1 MIRFLFL
8 KNVFRVSDEYAMEE
22 IRMKVIVGL
31 GNPGPQYAETRHN
44 IGFLLIDLLAEVHN
58 LQFRAKFQG
67 LWTEGNVEGER
78 LLLLKPQTFMN
89 LSGRSVSQLTNFY
102 KILGEDLLIVQD
114 DMDMPLGKIRLR
126 DQGSAG
132 GHNGIKSILAE
143 FGSEKFWRLKLG
155 VGRPPKGWDPARYV
169 LSPFA
174 EDEFTQLDEVLGR
187 AEKATN
193 LWIKG
198 ETGRAMNLYHR

>member
-1 MIRFLFL
+1 
-8 KNVFRVSDEYAMEE
+8 
-22 IRMKVIVGL
+22 MKVIVGL

-44 IGFLLIDLLAEVHN
+44 IGFLLVDLLAEVYK

-78 LLLLKPQTFMN
+78 IFLLKPQTFMN
-89 LSGRSVSQLTNFY
+89 LSGRSVRELTNFY
-102 KILGEDLLIVQD
+102 KIIGSDLLIVHD
-114 DMDMPLGKIRLR
+114 DMDLSLGKIRLR

-143 FGSEKFWRLKLG
+143 LGTEKFWRIKLG
-155 VGRPPKGWDPARYV
+155 VGRPPKDYDPARYV

-174 EDEFTQLDEVLGR
+174 EDETTQLDEVLGR

-198 ETGRAMNLYHR
+198 ETDRAMNLYHR

>member
-1 MIRFLFL
+1 
-8 KNVFRVSDEYAMEE
+8 
-22 IRMKVIVGL
+22 MKVIVGL

-44 IGFLLIDLLAEVHN
+44 IGFLLVDLLAEEYK

-78 LLLLKPQTFMN
+78 ILLLKPQTFMN
-89 LSGRSVSQLTNFY
+89 LSGRSVRELTNFY
-102 KILGEDLLIVQD
+102 KIMGEDLLIVHD
-114 DMDMPLGKIRLR
+114 DLDLSLGKIRLR

-143 FGSEKFWRLKLG
+143 LGTEKFWRLKLG
-155 VGRPPKGWDPARYV
+155 VGRPPTRNSIFDIRYSNHEQRTTNIEYV
-169 LSPFA
+169 LSSFA
-174 EDEFTQLDEVLGR
+174 EDETTQLDEVLGW
-187 AEKATN
+187 AEKATK

-198 ETGRAMNLYHR
+198 ETDRAMNLYHR

>member
-1 MIRFLFL
+1 ML
-8 KNVFRVSDEYAMEE
+8 KDVFRVSVEYAMEE
-22 IRMKVIVGL
+22 IGMKVIVGL

-44 IGFLLIDLLAEVHN
+44 IGFLLVDLLAEVYKF
-58 LQFRAKFQG
+58 QFRAKFQG
-67 LWTEGNVEGER
+67 LFSEGNVEGER
-78 LLLLKPQTFMN
+78 LLLLKPQTFIN
-89 LSGRSVSQLTNFY
+89 LSGRSVREITNFY
-102 KILGEDLLIVQD
+102 KIPGEDLLIVHD
-114 DMDMPLGKIRLR
+114 DMDLSLGKIRLR

-143 FGSEKFWRLKLG
+143 LGTEKFWRLKLG
-155 VGRPPKGWDPARYV
+155 VGRPPREYDPARYV

-174 EDEFTQLDEVLGR
+174 EDETTQLDEVLGR

-198 ETGRAMNLYHR
+198 ETDRAMNLYHR

>member
-1 MIRFLFL
+1 
-8 KNVFRVSDEYAMEE
+8 
-22 IRMKVIVGL
+22 MKVIVGL

-44 IGFLLIDLLAEVHN
+44 IGFLLVDLLAEEYK

-67 LWTEGNVEGER
+67 LWTEGKVEGER

-89 LSGRSVSQLTNFY
+89 LSGRSVREITNFY
-102 KILGEDLLIVQD
+102 KILGEDLLIVHD
-114 DMDMPLGKIRLR
+114 DMDLSLGKIRLR

-143 FGSEKFWRLKLG
+143 LGTEKFWRLKLG
-155 VGRPPKGWDPARYV
+155 VGRPRGSILDNRGSNHEQQTTIIDHV

-174 EDEFTQLDEVLGR
+174 EDEIKPLDEVLGR

-198 ETGRAMNLYHR
+198 ETDRAMNLYHR

>member
-1 MIRFLFL
+1 
-8 KNVFRVSDEYAMEE
+8 
-22 IRMKVIVGL
+22 MKVIVGL

-44 IGFLLIDLLAEVHN
+44 IGFLLVDRLAEAYN
-58 LQFRAKFQG
+58 LQYRAKFQG
-67 LWTEGNVEGER
+67 LWTEGKVEGER
-78 LLLLKPQTFMN
+78 FLILKPQTFMN
-89 LSGRSVSQLTNFY
+89 LSGRSVRELTNFY
-102 KILGEDLLIVQD
+102 KVLGEDLLIVQD
-114 DMDMPLGKIRLR
+114 DMDLPLGKIRLR

-143 FGSEKFWRLKLG
+143 LGTEKFWRLKLG
-155 VGRPPKGWDPARYV
+155 VGRPPARNSNHEPRTMTIDHV

-174 EDEFTQLDEVLGR
+174 KDELMQLDEVLER

-198 ETGRAMNLYHR
+198 ETSRVMNLYHR

>member
-1 MIRFLFL
+1 
-8 KNVFRVSDEYAMEE
+8 
-22 IRMKVIVGL
+22 MKVIVGL

-44 IGFLLIDLLAEVHN
+44 IGFLLVDLLAEEYK

-78 LLLLKPQTFMN
+78 ILLLKPQTFMN
-89 LSGRSVSQLTNFY
+89 LSGRSVRELTYFY
-102 KILGEDLLIVQD
+102 KILGEDLLIVHD
-114 DMDMPLGKIRLR
+114 DMDLPLGKIRLR

-143 FGSEKFWRLKLG
+143 LGTEKFCRLKLG
-155 VGRPPKGWDPARYV
+155 VGRPPKDYDPARYV

-174 EDEFTQLDEVLGR
+174 EDEIKLLDEVLGR
-187 AEKATN
+187 AEKATL

-198 ETGRAMNLYHR
+198 EIERAM

>member
-1 MIRFLFL
+1 
-8 KNVFRVSDEYAMEE
+8 
-22 IRMKVIVGL
+22 MKVIVGL

-44 IGFLLIDLLAEVHN
+44 IGFLLIDLLAQSYN

-89 LSGRSVSQLTNFY
+89 LSGRSVSELTNFY
-102 KILGEDLLIVQD
+102 KVLGEDLLIVHD
-114 DMDMPLGKIRLR
+114 DMDLPLGKIRLR
-126 DQGSAG
+126 DQGGAG
-132 GHNGIKSILAE
+132 GHNGIRSILAE
-143 FGSEKFWRLKLG
+143 VGSEKFWRLKLG
-155 VGRPPKGWDPARYV
+155 VGRPPKEWDPASYV
-169 LSPFA
+169 LSSFA
-174 EDEFTQLDEVLGR
+174 EDELSQLDEVLGR

>member
-1 MIRFLFL
+1 ML
-8 KNVFRVSDEYAMEE
+8 KDVFRVSVEYAREE
-22 IRMKVIVGL
+22 IGMKVIVGL

-44 IGFLLIDLLAEVHN
+44 VGFLLVDLLAEVYKF
-58 LQFRAKFQG
+58 QFRAKFQG
-67 LWTEGNVEGER
+67 LWAEGNVEGER

-89 LSGRSVSQLTNFY
+89 LSGRSVREITNFY
-102 KILGEDLLIVQD
+102 KISGEDLLIVHD
-114 DMDMPLGKIRLR
+114 DLDLALGKIRLR
-126 DQGSAG
+126 EQGSAG

-143 FGSEKFWRLKLG
+143 LGTERFWRLKLG
-155 VGRPPKGWDPARYV
+155 VGRPPREYDPARYV

-174 EDEFTQLDEVLGR
+174 EDEMTPLDEVLGR

-198 ETGRAMNLYHR
+198 ETDRAMNLYHR

>member
-1 MIRFLFL
+1 
-8 KNVFRVSDEYAMEE
+8 
-22 IRMKVIVGL
+22 MKVIVGL

-44 IGFLLIDLLAEVHN
+44 IGFLLVDLLAEVYKF
-58 LQFRAKFQG
+58 QFRAKFQG
-67 LWTEGNVEGER
+67 LWSEGNVEGER

-89 LSGRSVSQLTNFY
+89 LSGRSVREITNFY
-102 KILGEDLLIVQD
+102 KISGEDLLIVHD
-114 DMDMPLGKIRLR
+114 DLDLSLGKIRLR

-143 FGSEKFWRLKLG
+143 LGTEKFWRLKLG
-155 VGRPPKGWDPARYV
+155 VGRPPTRNSILDIRHSNHEPRTTIIDHV

-174 EDEFTQLDEVLGR
+174 EDETTQLDEVLGR

-198 ETGRAMNLYHR
+198 ETDRAMNLYHR

>member
-1 MIRFLFL
+1 
-8 KNVFRVSDEYAMEE
+8 
-22 IRMKVIVGL
+22 MKVIVGL

-44 IGFLLIDLLAEVHN
+44 IGFLLVDLLAEAHN

-78 LLLLKPQTFMN
+78 FLLLKPQTFMN
-89 LSGRSVSQLTNFY
+89 LSGRSVSELTNFY
-102 KILGEDLLIVQD
+102 KVLGEDLLIVQD
-114 DMDMPLGKIRLR
+114 DMDLPLGKIRLR

-143 FGSEKFWRLKLG
+143 LGTEKFWRLKLG
-155 VGRPPKGWDPARYV
+155 VGRPPRNSMIEDRNSNHEPRSSIIDHV

-174 EDEFTQLDEVLGR
+174 EDELTQLDEVLGR

-198 ETGRAMNLYHR
+198 KLVVP